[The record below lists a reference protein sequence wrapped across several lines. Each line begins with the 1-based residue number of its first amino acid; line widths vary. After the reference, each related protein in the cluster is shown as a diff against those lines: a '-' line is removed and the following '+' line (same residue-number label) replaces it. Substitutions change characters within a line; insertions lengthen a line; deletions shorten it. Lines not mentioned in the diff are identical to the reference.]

1 MNYNYEGYGSFK
13 LKQPDQT
20 TKEVEGIIRIIAG
33 TIIGAIISVASIIIT
48 EVVDS
53 IKGVATEEV
62 TTDIRT
68 RKDGSNSN
76 SSLHSK
82 TIQLTL

>member
-1 MNYNYEGYGSFK
+1 VGRTTEAI
-13 LKQPDQT
+13 
-20 TKEVEGIIRIIAG
+20 TKEVEEIIRIIAE

-48 EVVDS
+48 EVVVS

-68 RKDGSNSN
+68 RKDGSNSS

>member
-1 MNYNYEGYGSFK
+1 ME
-13 LKQPDQT
+13 
-20 TKEVEGIIRIIAG
+20 EIIRIIAE
-33 TIIGAIISVASIIIT
+33 TIIGEIISVASIIIT
-48 EVVDS
+48 EVVVS

-68 RKDGSNSN
+68 RRDGSNSN

>member
-1 MNYNYEGYGSFK
+1 
-13 LKQPDQT
+13 
-20 TKEVEGIIRIIAG
+20 VEEEIIRIIAE

-48 EVVDS
+48 EVVVS

>member
-1 MNYNYEGYGSFK
+1 MGRTTEAI
-13 LKQPDQT
+13 
-20 TKEVEGIIRIIAG
+20 TKEVEEIIRIIAG

-48 EVVDS
+48 EVVVS

-68 RKDGSNSN
+68 RRDGSNSN